1 MVKKI
6 FIILFLLCSSA
17 FAHKDHYKKI
27 NKIEMEIL
35 HNGKNIGYSH
45 FLFSHKG
52 DELKVKNITK
62 FDVELFNVKVFSIDS
77 QSTEIYFKN
86 KLIKFFSETKQNKK
100 VKFVDLFYD
109 KNLDEFIING
119 SSYSGSADKK
129 NVIGN
134 WWNHE
139 ILNTET
145 QISPLSGSVKKQLIN
160 FIKEEKININD
171 NNYELYHYKL
181 ISADTNLSDEK
192 KLDFDIWY
200 DPESYLIRKVTYK
213 RMGKWDYIL
222 TNVE

>member
-1 MVKKI
+1 
-6 FIILFLLCSSA
+6 
-17 FAHKDHYKKI
+17 
-27 NKIEMEIL
+27 MEIL

-45 FLFSHKG
+45 YLFSHKG

-109 KNLDEFIING
+109 KNLDEFIIKG

-171 NNYELYHYKL
+171 SNYELYHYKL

>member
-1 MVKKI
+1 
-6 FIILFLLCSSA
+6 
-17 FAHKDHYKKI
+17 
-27 NKIEMEIL
+27 MEIL

-45 FLFSHKG
+45 YLFSHKG

-109 KNLDEFIING
+109 KNLDEFIIKG

>member
-17 FAHKDHYKKI
+17 FAQKDHYKKI

-45 FLFSHKG
+45 YLFSHKG

-109 KNLDEFIING
+109 KNLDEFIIKG